1 MLIGFGA
8 MAKSGS
14 NEPLNK
20 AIRKTVTYPSF
31 AKAERIHGVVLVE
44 YEVKNNGQVKVLRIN
59 ASHKDL
65 GEHVKQVLENL
76 TITDIQSTGV
86 HFAKFNFRYVDV
98 P

>member
-1 MLIGFGA
+1 MLIGLSA
-8 MAKSGS
+8 MAGSGS

-31 AKAERIHGVVLVE
+31 AKEQRIHGVVLVE
-44 YEVKNNGQVKVLRIN
+44 YEVKNDGQVVVRRIN
-59 ASHKDL
+59 TSHEDL
-65 GEHVKQVLENL
+65 GEHVKQVLEKM
-76 TITDIQSTGV
+76 TITDIKSTGI